1 MRFGIIPL
9 QMGASGCSRTQ
20 LSPLFLQLE
29 TSRDFGGI
37 PAIFELRERG
47 RRILRWQVP
56 PALRS
61 GARTER
67 AHHVSIVYRCSRF
80 ETRKFGC
87 RNAPPTAV
95 INYAQAIRDG
105 QDAERAREAGILW
118 PRREELD
125 RHL

>member
-1 MRFGIIPL
+1 VRFGIIPL
-9 QMGASGCSRTQ
+9 QMGACGCSRTQ
-20 LSPLFLQLE
+20 IGSLFLQLE
-29 TSRDFGGI
+29 ASRDFGHKFGGI
-37 PAIFELRERG
+37 SAIFESGER
-47 RRILRWQVP
+47 RKSQVS

-61 GARTER
+61 SARTER
-67 AHHVSIVYRCSRF
+67 AHHVSIVYCRSRF